1 MVQQWKLFEHVLQ
14 MLWNQEPNCDA
25 VSALSLS
32 SKQKTLRL
40 AFTAWKRMVKK
51 QLKEMDLSGRVLEE
65 EFRIALKWCYLK
77 VYFNN
82 SRIKINNHNG
92 NEYC

>member
-1 MVQQWKLFEHVLQ
+1 
-14 MLWNQEPNCDA
+14 MLWNQEPNCVA

-32 SKQKTLRL
+32 GRQKTLRL

-51 QLKEMDLSGRVLEE
+51 QLKEMDLSGRELEE
-65 EFRIALKWCYLK
+65 ELKIALNCCYLK
-77 VYFNN
+77 VYFSNN
-82 SRIKINNHNG
+82 RIKINNHNG